1 MHLAYASSVHM
12 FSSHFGARRDYASLR
27 SRTRPSPLPAVSR
40 PEAAEED
47 PVLTLEQALD
57 GREGKASALHADER
71 RRKRASRLPQMEPR
85 ALRPVVSTAR
95 EHEILRDAE

>member
-1 MHLAYASSVHM
+1 
-12 FSSHFGARRDYASLR
+12 
-27 SRTRPSPLPAVSR
+27 VSR

-71 RRKRASRLPQMEPR
+71 RMSSIWLT
-85 ALRPVVSTAR
+85 L
-95 EHEILRDAE
+95 L